1 MLGYALIRSCTGSS
15 DKLLIYLTLY
25 ISACLRKLEG
35 SPNPG
40 VGQKVRNSTDVSLQR
55 ALTRCNRRCSRWQWS
70 PLRSR
75 VTRSGRWGGCTR
87 RLRAARRAVRL
98 HLLHCPRRS
107 LLAHSRLADA
117 LRAYLKQ
124 AREELGLRLL
134 PRCYTEDG
142 QLNKFWMAFSRR
154 QFMNKQLL

>member
-1 MLGYALIRSCTGSS
+1 
-15 DKLLIYLTLY
+15 
-25 ISACLRKLEG
+25 
-35 SPNPG
+35 
-40 VGQKVRNSTDVSLQR
+40 
-55 ALTRCNRRCSRWQWS
+55 
-70 PLRSR
+70 
-75 VTRSGRWGGCTR
+75 
-87 RLRAARRAVRL
+87 
-98 HLLHCPRRS
+98 
-107 LLAHSRLADA
+107 